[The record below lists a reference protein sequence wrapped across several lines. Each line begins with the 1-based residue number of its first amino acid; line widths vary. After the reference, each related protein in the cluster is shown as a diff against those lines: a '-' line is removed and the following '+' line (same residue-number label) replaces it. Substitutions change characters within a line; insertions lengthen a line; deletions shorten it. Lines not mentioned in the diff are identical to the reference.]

1 MGISCRS
8 EQENAIPSGHDDWGV
23 AGYMALVRP
32 GTILTDSRFRKGNA
46 KVEIL
51 LSSSMTYLYI

>member
-8 EQENAIPSGHDDWGV
+8 EQENAIPPGHDDWGV

-32 GTILTDSRFRKGNA
+32 GTILTNRFRKGNA
-46 KVEIL
+46 KAEIL